1 MAMTVRLHPIT
12 RLNAGKWADMKS
24 KKWIC
29 EKCVKP
35 CTVNVGAKMSQDAV
49 NRLMRC
55 TNGADWKPRPKKAK
69 PEQQPEPIKRH
80 LKIQITGKSDETGYK
95 LQVLEQTHRGQDFN
109 DNAMGGGEY
118 CFDHQKV
125 SLRSTEFPMYA
136 KDDSDIILCVRGRQP
151 EGDNRIIDIPNE
163 ETCNRI
169 IAATVAY
176 NHKHGT
182 GDLGTMEIK
191 VIGTTW
197 TVG

>member
-1 MAMTVRLHPIT
+1 MRLHPIT
-12 RLNAGKWADMKS
+12 RLHAGKWADMKS

-29 EKCVKP
+29 EKCAKP
-35 CTVNVGAKMSQDAV
+35 CTVNVGDKMSQDAV

-55 TNGADWKPRPKKAK
+55 TNGTDWKPRPKKAK
-69 PEQQPEPIKRH
+69 PEPIKRH
-80 LKIQITGKSDETGYK
+80 LKIQITGKSNETGYK
-95 LQVLEQTHRGQDFN
+95 LQVLEQTHRGQDFGKAKSTIFEHNGFILKSGNMPHFCGYN
-109 DNAMGGGEY
+109 DL
-118 CFDHQKV
+118 H
-125 SLRSTEFPMYA
+125 
-136 KDDSDIILCVRGRQP
+136 VRGLIG
-151 EGDNRIIDIPNE
+151 GDKDNLIIDIPDE

-182 GDLGTMEIK
+182 GDLETMEIK